1 MKAVERYYPSFTRYP
16 LSELWQIHISLK
28 NIVGIIEHANP
39 KIDRNVRIIGE
50 VTPARELK

>member
-1 MKAVERYYPSFTRYP
+1 VKAVERYYPSFTRYP